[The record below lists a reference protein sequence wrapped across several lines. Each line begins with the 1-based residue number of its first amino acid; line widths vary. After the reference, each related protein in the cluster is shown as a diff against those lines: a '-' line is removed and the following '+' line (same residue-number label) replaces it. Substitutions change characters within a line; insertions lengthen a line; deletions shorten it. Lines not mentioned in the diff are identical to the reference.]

1 MGWIDNR
8 IAEYYQWQK
17 DNTAIRREDKGTGW
31 FSVSTPFVG
40 VLNDNIEIFVK
51 KESET
56 KILLSDDGET
66 IEKLF
71 LSGVDVLRSQKRK
84 DYMQKV
90 ANNFGIKITPE
101 GEIVTESNGADFA
114 RKMHNFMSAISSISD
129 MSRLSNNK

>member
-17 DNTAIRREDKGTGW
+17 DNTAIREDKGTGC